1 MKLFYSPG
9 ACSLAPHILLHEAGA
24 RHEAQRVNLKDGEQF
39 KPEFQAI
46 NPKGKVPALV
56 RDDGSVLTELPA
68 ISYWI
73 AATFP
78 AANALPKDPEGLAR
92 AMEWMNWLSG
102 TVHNGGMTR
111 ILRGERFV
119 SDPAHAQ
126 SASDKGKADT
136 AKYVDEMES
145 RMQGKDYALGASYSF
160 ADPYLYVLTRWVER
174 AGKKLDALPA
184 LKAFNARMEARPA
197 VQATLKAEGLV

>member
-9 ACSLAPHILLHEAGA
+9 ACSLAAHILLHEAGA
-24 RHEAQRVNLKDGEQF
+24 KHEAVKVNLKDGEQF
-39 KPEFQAI
+39 KPDFQAI
-46 NPKGKVPALV
+46 NPKAKVPALQ

-73 AATFP
+73 AATYP
-78 AANALPKDPEGLAR
+78 KAGVMPKDTEGLAR
-92 AMEWMNWLSG
+92 AMEWMNWMSG

-126 SASDKGKADT
+126 SASDKGKADS
-136 AKYVDEMES
+136 AKYVDEMET
-145 RMQGKDYALGASYSF
+145 RMQGKDYALGATYSF

-174 AGKKLDALPA
+174 AGKKLDDLPS

-197 VQATLKAEGLV
+197 VQAALKAEGLA